1 MLLGSLY
8 FRLVFSLIAAVR
20 DYFSVSVSSYRLL
33 ESRNQQKSARSPL
46 GLMTVNHI
54 SLCAN
59 SGLYSNR
66 LRSFL
71 HSFESCDSKSLM
83 ANIYT
88 RL

>member
-20 DYFSVSVSSYRLL
+20 DYFSVSMSSYRLL
-33 ESRNQQKSARSPL
+33 ESRNQQKSALSPL
-46 GLMTVNHI
+46 GLVTVKLI

-59 SGLYSNR
+59 SGLHSNH

-71 HSFESCDSKSLM
+71 RSFKSFDSYQF
-83 ANIYT
+83 I
-88 RL
+88 